1 MSTGNIWCL
10 GWWTWT
16 QGISFYQVP
25 CHSKRNVKQP
35 SIHFLFLFLLPFFP
49 PLYFYTSF
57 FFFSLLPLSSLES
70 KVKPSSVELENSE
83 SLFLKQVTA
92 TRHLTCPPLFFFFSS
107 SFFLSVYI
115 LCLCLPLSVP
125 ILPLR
130 LSSPPFLSPLPVPEG
145 GEKEASQSHQCDLI

>member
-92 TRHLTCPPLFFFFSS
+92 TRHLTCPPLFFFSLPHSFSLFIFCVFVS
-107 SFFLSVYI
+107 
-115 LCLCLPLSVP
+115 LCLYLSF
-125 ILPLR
+125 
-130 LSSPPFLSPLPVPEG
+130 PFAFHPLP
-145 GEKEASQSHQCDLI
+145 SSLLCQCRKVERRRRAKVTSVI